1 MTGVVWTD
9 APAGTAGHVDGKL
22 VVQIRK
28 LGVGGWSGAWRNGM
42 KWDVSDQLQ
51 NVKAQAS
58 RHFESR
64 EAAKQAV
71 EEALGAKKRRG
82 RPLGSK
88 KPDAKTAMIR
98 VRVTAAQEQAYER
111 RGGDS
116 WLRKT
121 LDETPA

>member
-1 MTGVVWTD
+1 MSDVIWTD
-9 APAGTAGHVDGKL
+9 APTGTAGHIDGKL

-28 LGVGGWSGAWRNGM
+28 LGVGWSAGWRNGM

-51 NVKAQAS
+51 HVKVQAS
-58 RHFESR
+58 RHFDSR
-64 EAAKQAV
+64 EAAKRAV

-82 RPLGSK
+82 RPPGSK
-88 KPDAKTAMIR
+88 KPNTKTGMIR
-98 VRVTAAQEQAYER
+98 VRVTEAQEQAYDR
-111 RGGDS
+111 RGGDA

>member
-1 MTGVVWTD
+1 MSDIVWTD
-9 APAGTAGHVDGKL
+9 APTGTAGHVDRKL
-22 VVQIRK
+22 AVQIRK
-28 LGVGGWSGAWRNGM
+28 LGVGGWSAAWRNGM

-51 NVKAQAS
+51 HVKVQAS
-58 RHFESR
+58 RHFETR

-82 RPLGSK
+82 RPPGSK
-88 KPDAKTAMIR
+88 KANTKTAMIR
-98 VRVTAAQEQAYER
+98 VRVTAAQEEAYER
-111 RGGDS
+111 RGGDG